1 MIVLIVHV
9 LQVFEQFSTVG
20 CEGICDLD
28 LSFGALA
35 AYPWEIAASVAI
47 AVILAVVLRLRGK
60 SAYWA
65 PLVGVV
71 LVVSSASLTSSIFQ
85 AGLAPMYERNARIE
99 RGEIPSTPPLPNPV
113 GSWGTG
119 AEGAPFLSFA
129 ADGTLSGYDGC
140 NEVSGGWTQDAD
152 GNITFGALSITAEVC
167 DGVDTWLSKARSA
180 TIIDDF
186 LYLNGAAGSP
196 IGGLPPSP

>member
-1 MIVLIVHV
+1 MGLQDASTGDAADRLGDRAEVLAEDRAV
-9 LQVFEQFSTVG
+9 
-20 CEGICDLD
+20 
-28 LSFGALA
+28 A

-47 AVILAVVLRLRGK
+47 AVVLAVVLRLRGK
-60 SAYWA
+60 SPYWA

-71 LVVSSASLTSSIFQ
+71 LVVSSAILTSSIFQ

-152 GNITFGALSITAEVC
+152 GNITFEALSMTAEVC

-180 TIIDDF
+180 TISDDF